1 MPFGLPVAIVMLAQT
16 ASGAAAYGPTPPAPP
31 PKPPAVKTAATADPC
46 LAAKTNADTRV
57 ILICGQK
64 PQGYRLNPDVMEA
77 KREIRSAGRP
87 TRPGPGAY
95 HDNSRCVVGPEGCA
109 TAGINLIGVALT
121 AAEMASRLAKGK
133 EIGRIKPG
141 SVNFAVW
148 WDGDDLRE
156 LLDKNHIDKWNW
168 NTQKTERLVTADGC
182 TSCNGTKA
190 TPSLSG
196 DILGDWREEVIWP
209 TNDGNELRIYTT
221 TVPTKRRLFTLM
233 EDPQYRLAIVWQN
246 VAYNQPPHPSFF
258 IGEGMKDPPK
268 PKITIIK
275 PKEATKAR

>member
-1 MPFGLPVAIVMLAQT
+1 MPLGLSVAIVMLTQT

-31 PKPPAVKTAATADPC
+31 PKPPVVKTAATADPC

-133 EIGRIKPG
+133 EIG
-141 SVNFAVW
+141 SMFQT
-148 WDGDDLRE
+148 D
-156 LLDKNHIDKWNW
+156 
-168 NTQKTERLVTADGC
+168 
-182 TSCNGTKA
+182 
-190 TPSLSG
+190 
-196 DILGDWREEVIWP
+196 
-209 TNDGNELRIYTT
+209 
-221 TVPTKRRLFTLM
+221 
-233 EDPQYRLAIVWQN
+233 
-246 VAYNQPPHPSFF
+246 PHPS
-258 IGEGMKDPPK
+258 EYQLYLEAKERREA
-268 PKITIIK
+268 
-275 PKEATKAR
+275 KEAETAAKAKAKAAADQAQATAAR